1 MALVLIDN
9 LHDQPCNVIFCVGYT
24 SCFICHPGSFQE
36 LTGTSSCLDC
46 FRDTYNINTG
56 STSQSDCRNCP
67 CLSSTNGKTGQSSL
81 NSCIC
86 SKQYYKTNGIC
97 KLCPKGALCAN
108 DYSCAF
114 SNEDLKCKNGT
125 QIVGNWTFANM
136 SYVLTSCPPGYSIQS
151 TEKTGSEDLQECF
164 PCISSQY
171 ILDEDDECQTC
182 PVGLKC
188 SGNAQ
193 IQPVVDNSSWIQ
205 QGPIFIL
212 TSCPKGFSVLSKD
225 SSGTFVSADQQCT
238 PCPKGEECVSPPCVT
253 CSPCRQGFY
262 KPSVSTDSCTPCP
275 ANTYNTQYG
284 AQDLSACQPCQSYA
298 STDGRIAQTSQSAC
312 MCNNQYYE
320 FASLSTITCIPCP
333 QGATCSDGFC
343 ALRNSSTLFC
353 PSGDIIVGSWRMDN
367 VTGLYYLAACPPGY
381 VLYSNQCQE
390 CPASFYCA
398 EGLSTPCGSESFSL
412 PGSVNITSCFPSVFV
427 FVVINLPISRPFL
440 SSNQILAFQN
450 SLANLAGV
458 NIAYVIIEVIQAGV
472 NAATTDVTSKIATFD
487 AAAAAVLS
495 KRLLLQSSY
504 TMGKNLI
511 SINSDFTDSVLASV
525 EVTAC
530 VEGYELQA
538 QPPPST
544 CTICLPDFYCSGGAN
559 GREPCPNDGF
569 SYAGANSSSFCTQ
582 YAVSVLAILPV
593 SKANFTALYQAGFIN
608 AVASAAGV
616 SFMTVSLISLA
627 ETSNRRAASQSLQVV
642 TQIVANAATDAS
654 SLSKKLDVLTLNN
667 RLKAAGVPQ
676 CSLVSALVLS
686 STPFAPYASISSS
699 VISGATIGCFAALF
713 ASCVVGYYFLT
724 FLRQKWANQA
734 FIAVLKCSNMG
745 DPASKEYFP
754 PSDEKDLKN
763 GGLCLRTHFVAENVL
778 GKGSSG
784 YVLKAKRKNTEIPVA
799 IKIIVPKNGTFDE
812 AEKLQLQ
819 REGSLL
825 RIVTARKCKFAVH
838 LIDLPDSNVSK
849 RADVCWFV
857 MEALDGLTLHE
868 IMRQSTSVVGNTH
881 PGNAGEASWKSL
893 SVKERETVCFQVAR
907 DVLAALKVV
916 HSEGWLHRDVAP
928 ENIFR
933 CSSQHW
939 KGKSCEYKLIDF
951 GSALP
956 LYEAQEDGFA
966 YTITATPYMAPE
978 LVRGECCVTVSS
990 DLWSI
995 GVTMFELAVFRLPFQ
1010 FHTYQ
1015 DSEIETVLKVQEC
1028 FREGQLKAFDSRL
1041 AQVIAIALETQ
1052 SNRSE

>member
-1 MALVLIDN
+1 M
-9 LHDQPCNVIFCVGYT
+9 
-24 SCFICHPGSFQE
+24 CHPGSFQE
-36 LTGTSSCLDC
+36 FTGTSSCLDC
-46 FRDTYNINTG
+46 FRDTYNVNAG
-56 STSQSDCRNCP
+56 STSQSDCLNCP

-81 NSCIC
+81 SSCIC

-114 SNEDLKCKNGT
+114 SNEELKCKNGT
-125 QIVGNWTFANM
+125 QIVGNWTFANI

-171 ILDEDDECQTC
+171 ILNEDDECQTC

-193 IQPVVDNSSWIQ
+193 IQPVVDNSSWIEK
-205 QGPIFIL
+205 GAIFIL
-212 TSCPKGFSVLSKD
+212 TSCPKGFSVSSKD
-225 SSGTFVSADQQCT
+225 SSGTFLAADQQCT

-253 CSPCRQGFY
+253 CSPCRLGFY

-312 MCNNQYYE
+312 ICNNQYYE
-320 FASLSTITCIPCP
+320 FASLSTRTCIPCP
-333 QGATCSDGFC
+333 QGAICSDGSC

-353 PSGDIIVGSWRMDN
+353 FSGDILVGSWRMDT
-367 VTGLYYLAACPPGY
+367 VTGLYYLTSCPSGY
-381 VLYSNQCQE
+381 VLNSNQCQE
-390 CPASFYCA
+390 CPACFYCA
-398 EGLSTPCGSESFSL
+398 EGLSTPCGSGSFSL

-440 SSNQILAFQN
+440 SSDQILAFQN
-450 SLANLAGV
+450 CLANLAGV
-458 NIAYVIIEVIQAGV
+458 DMAYVIIEVIQAGV

-495 KRLLLQSSY
+495 KGLLQSSY
-504 TMGKNLI
+504 TIGKSLI
-511 SINSDFTDSVLASV
+511 SINPDFIDSVLASV
-525 EVTAC
+525 EATAC

-538 QPPPST
+538 QPPPSK
-544 CTICLPDFYCSGGAN
+544 CIICLPNYYCSGGAN

-569 SYAGANSSSFCTQ
+569 SYAGANSSSVCTQ

-593 SKANFTALYQAGFIN
+593 SKANFTALYQAAFIN
-608 AVASAAGV
+608 AIASAAGV
-616 SFMTVSLISLA
+616 SFMMVSIISLA
-627 ETSNRRAASQSLQVV
+627 ETSNRRAALQSLQVV
-642 TQIVANAATDAS
+642 TQIVANAGTDAS
-654 SLSKKLDVLTLNN
+654 SLGKKIDALTLNN
-667 RLKAAGVPQ
+667 GLKAAGVPQ
-676 CSLVSALVLS
+676 CSLVSALVVS
-686 STPFAPYASISSS
+686 STPSAPYASESSS

-713 ASCVVGYYFLT
+713 ASCVVSYYMSI
-724 FLRQKWANQA
+724 FLRRRWANQA
-734 FIAVLKCSNMG
+734 FLAVLKCSKIG
-745 DPASKEYFP
+745 EPASDKYFP
-754 PSDEKDLKN
+754 PSDEENLKK

-784 YVLKAKRKNTEIPVA
+784 YVLKAKRKCTEIPVA

-819 REGSLL
+819 REESLL
-825 RIVTARKCKFAVH
+825 GIVTARKCKFAVH
-838 LIDLPDSNVSK
+838 LTDLPDSNLPK

-868 IMRQSTSVVGNTH
+868 IMRQSASVVGKIH
-881 PGNAGEASWKSL
+881 QSDADEASLKSL

-916 HSEGWLHRDVAP
+916 HSEGWLHGDVAP
-928 ENIFR
+928 ENIVR

-956 LYEAQEDGFA
+956 LYEAEEDGFVC
-966 YTITATPYMAPE
+966 TITVTPYTAPE
-978 LVRGECCVTVSS
+978 LLRGECCVTVSA
-990 DLWSI
+990 DLWSV
-995 GVTMFELAVFRLPFQ
+995 GVIMFELAVCRLPVQ
-1010 FHTYQ
+1010 FRTCQ
-1015 DSEIETVLKVQEC
+1015 DSGIETVFEVQER
-1028 FREGQLKAFDSRL
+1028 FSEGQFKVFDSKL
-1041 AQVIAIALETQ
+1041 AKVIAMALETQ